1 MTKGSYEG
9 ERQAEV
15 MMNRGYYE
23 ERVNRVVDYITE
35 NLDGNLSLNKLARI
49 SHFSSFHFHR
59 IFHGITGE
67 TLNSFVRRARLER
80 ASQLMKAAPAR
91 RITDIALEVGFP
103 GLAEFS
109 RAFKAH
115 FGINASQWDRRE
127 PLEKSKICKAPDGLM
142 LYPIE
147 ELERRRE
154 AEGLRVRV
162 GTLDRCRYVYIRTF
176 NPYGNERLIGAYH
189 SLVNWLAER
198 RTDLSDVVM
207 IGMSQ
212 DDPAVTPA
220 EKCRYDMGVAFPNG
234 QGDKGIVGEILRSR
248 GHAAGRALM
257 PNRAECEPLGLTGR
271 DFEAEAIALIHCVG
285 DLSVVSHA
293 WQYLFRIWL
302 PASRYEPANMPAF
315 EVFARTPEEIG
326 WETFDL
332 YCCLPI
338 VRL

>member
-1 MTKGSYEG
+1 
-9 ERQAEV
+9 
-15 MMNRGYYE
+15 MMNKRYYE
-23 ERVNRVVDYITE
+23 ERVNRVLDYITQH
-35 NLDGNLSLNKLARI
+35 LDGNLSLSKLARV
-49 SHFSSFHFHR
+49 SHFSDFHFHR

-80 ASQLMKAAPAR
+80 AAQLMKAAPAR
-91 RITDIALEVGFP
+91 RITDIALEVGFA

-115 FGINASQWDRRE
+115 FGIKASSWDRRE
-127 PLEKSKICKAPDGLM
+127 PLEKSKISKAPDGLM

-147 ELERRRE
+147 ELERHWKTK
-154 AEGLRVRV
+154 GLRVRI
-162 GTLDRCRYVYIRTF
+162 GRLDRCRYIYTRTF

-189 SLVNWLAER
+189 SLVSWLAGR
-198 RTDLSDVVM
+198 RTDLSEVVM

-212 DDPAVTPA
+212 DDPAVTPS
-220 EKCRYDMGVAFPNG
+220 EKCRYDMGVAFP
-234 QGDKGIVGEILRSR
+234 KGPSDRGLVGEILKGRGRVGRS
-248 GHAAGRALM
+248 LSI
-257 PNRAECEPLGLTGR
+257 PNRVECEPLGLTAR
-271 DFEAEAIALIHCVG
+271 DFEAEEIAVIHCVG
-285 DLSVVSHA
+285 GLSEVGYA

-302 PASRYEPANMPAF
+302 PASRYQPANMPAF

-338 VRL
+338 IRL

>member
-1 MTKGSYEG
+1 
-9 ERQAEV
+9 
-15 MMNRGYYE
+15 MMNKSYYE
-23 ERVNRVVDYITE
+23 ERVNRVLDYVTQH
-35 NLDGNLSLNKLARI
+35 LDGDLSLNQLAGV
-49 SHFSSFHFHR
+49 SNFSAFHFHR

-80 ASQLMKAAPAR
+80 AAQLMKAAPAR

-115 FGINASQWDRRE
+115 FGINASSWDRRE

-142 LYPIE
+142 LYTLE
-147 ELERRRE
+147 ELKRRKE
-154 AEGLRVRV
+154 AEGLHVRT
-162 GTLDRCRYVYIRTF
+162 GRLDRCRYVYIRTF
-176 NPYGNERLIGAYH
+176 NPYGNERLIGVYH
-189 SLVNWLAER
+189 SLMNWLAER
-198 RTDLSDVVM
+198 QTDLNEVVI

-212 DDPAVTPA
+212 DDPAITPS
-220 EKCRYDMGVAFPNG
+220 EKCRYDMGAAFPE
-234 QGDKGIVGEILRSR
+234 DAEDEGIVGEIIRSR
-248 GHAAGRALM
+248 RRSGRRLLM
-257 PNRAECEPLGLTGR
+257 PNRAECEPLGLTAR
-271 DFEAEAIALIHCVG
+271 DFEAETIAMIHCVG
-285 DLSVVSHA
+285 DLSVVSYA

-302 PASRYEPANMPAF
+302 PASGYQPANMPAF

-332 YCCLPI
+332 YACLPI